1 MSKKEKEKRKERLS
15 KIWNFELLAFME
27 TMIPPTIDQ
36 LDLSS

>member
-15 KIWNFELLAFME
+15 KTWKFELLAFME